1 MKSLTLFFLVC
12 TICCSLQGQNH
23 QRDVLYYSDTLA
35 RGEFKYFGDA
45 RVHFYP
51 YGANKKIKIPNR
63 AVDSLLLT
71 DEEGITKTHYRVLLR
86 RTDGKPFVVVK
97 NCLVKGPMSLFEYYS
112 SGTNPLPLAGPGGFG
127 GGAGS
132 FGAFGSFGGTT
143 VERYVLYLVTP
154 KSLYAQE
161 KIITPRFKRKK
172 LIPWLKEQFANCPQA
187 FEAIEKPRSKHVE
200 ENLVRLVKIYNQ
212 HCAPNLNL

>member
-1 MKSLTLFFLVC
+1 MKNLIFFLLVC
-12 TICCSLQGQNH
+12 IVCYSLQGQKH

-35 RGEFKYFGDA
+35 RGEFKYFGEA

-63 AVDSLLLT
+63 VVDSLLLT
-71 DEEGITKTHYRVLLR
+71 DEEGKTKSHYRVLLR
-86 RTDGKPFVVVK
+86 RSDGKPFVVLK
-97 NCLVKGPMSLFEYYS
+97 NCLVKGPMSLYKHYS
-112 SGTNPLPLAGPGGFG
+112 YGVNPLPQAGLGGFG

-132 FGAFGSFGGTT
+132 FGTFGSFGGTP

-154 KSLYAQE
+154 ASLYAQE

-187 FEAIEKPRSKHVE
+187 MEAIEKNHSEQLE
-200 ENLVRLVKIYNQ
+200 ENLARLVKIYNQ